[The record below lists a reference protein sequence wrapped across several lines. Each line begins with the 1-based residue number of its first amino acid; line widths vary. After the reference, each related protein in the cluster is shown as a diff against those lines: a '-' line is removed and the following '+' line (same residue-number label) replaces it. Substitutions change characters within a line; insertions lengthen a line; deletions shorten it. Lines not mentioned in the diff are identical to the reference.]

1 MVSLLMPAKHLLE
14 TRSPHLSF
22 MLDKEYWFCE
32 LFIGLKVAASFDRN
46 ESLLIL
52 KPKGANVA

>member
-1 MVSLLMPAKHLLE
+1 
-14 TRSPHLSF
+14 